1 MRLKDRL
8 LLITKE
14 LNLSGRAFEK
24 ECNLTKG
31 AFAGFGDG
39 VGADNLKKI
48 FIRYPQF
55 SANWLLTGE
64 GNMFLD
70 VPSQNTELTTFDAV
84 IIKEK
89 DARIEDLRKQLS
101 EKNEY
106 IKQLLGCLDRSS
118 KAPDM
123 SSAVNVVGSP
133 DKNTPPQAIR
143 QRL

>member
-1 MRLKDRL
+1 MGLKNRL

-14 LNLSGRAFEK
+14 LKLSGRAFEK

-48 FIRYPQF
+48 FIKFPQF

-64 GNMFLD
+64 GNMFLNIT
-70 VPSQNTELTTFDAV
+70 SQNTETSSDV
-84 IIKEK
+84 GIMREYI
-89 DARIEDLRKQLS
+89 DDLKKQLS
-101 EKNEY
+101 EKDEY
-106 IKQLLGCLDRSS
+106 IKYLFGLLDKSG

-123 SSAVNVVGSP
+123 SSAVNVVGRS
-133 DKNTPPQAIR
+133 DANTPPPRDSATIVK
-143 QRL
+143 